1 MSRILSSVLVL
12 GLALGVI
19 AIPCGRAQEKPGKAP
34 PALPG
39 QKGSNTNPAEQQE
52 QGAVAVEIAKP
63 IPPADR
69 ENLKGYW
76 AGVQSKIQQRWQR
89 AAAKTAASTDEVKII
104 GWIHTDGRVTS
115 LAVERGSGKGSV
127 DRAAM
132 SAISGSAPYDPFPYG
147 IAVDEVK
154 VRFTFGS
161 GGAAPGAAPPA
172 VVH

>member
-1 MSRILSSVLVL
+1 V
-12 GLALGVI
+12 LALGVI
-19 AIPCGRAQEKPGKAP
+19 GNPVRASAGKAGEGAA
-34 PALPG
+34 ALPG

-52 QGAVAVEIAKP
+52 QGAVSGRNRETDSARRPRESEGLLGGSAKQD
-63 IPPADR
+63 PASGGSAR
-69 ENLKGYW
+69 RPKRRH
-76 AGVQSKIQQRWQR
+76 Q
-89 AAAKTAASTDEVKII
+89 TDEVKII